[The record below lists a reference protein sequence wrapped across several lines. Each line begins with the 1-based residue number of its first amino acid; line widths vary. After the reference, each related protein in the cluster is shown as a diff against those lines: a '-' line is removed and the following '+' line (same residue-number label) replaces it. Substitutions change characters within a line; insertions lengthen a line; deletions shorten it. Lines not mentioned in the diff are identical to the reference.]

1 MSFVTR
7 FVLKFVLVVLI
18 LAGLMSAS
26 PQQAYACSCIPPRPP
41 LESMA
46 NSDGVFAGKVLRIE
60 AEEGLLINSADPVKV
75 VFEVSRV
82 WKGAE
87 EGAIALSTARDSASC
102 GYDFIVGEEYLV
114 YANNGE
120 SGLTTGLCTR
130 TMPLSTAGEDL
141 AALGEGAVPA
151 PVAQPSTSS
160 TPWMLAAGA
169 VGIGL
174 ALLAAIYFI
183 KPRRS

>member
-1 MSFVTR
+1 MLNVKR
-7 FVLKFVLVVLI
+7 LIMVLLI
-18 LAGLMSAS
+18 LVGFLAAS
-26 PQQAYACSCIPPRPP
+26 PKQAYACSCIPPSPP

-46 NSDGVFAGKVLRIE
+46 SSDAVFSGKVLRID
-60 AEEGLLINSADPVKV
+60 EEKAPIISSADPVKV

-82 WKGAE
+82 WKGPE

-102 GYDFIVGEEYLV
+102 GYDFVVGEEYLV
-114 YANNGE
+114 YAYNSE
-120 SGLTTGLCTR
+120 SGLTTGLCSR

-141 AALGEGAVPA
+141 AALGEGVVPP
-151 PVAQPSTSS
+151 PVAQPTSS
-160 TPWMLAAGA
+160 SMSWILAAGA

-174 ALLAAIYFI
+174 ALLVAIFLI